1 MSLNIMNGD
10 LGGVLGCGWGKKGGC
25 GGSGDGLGGGG
36 RWAAIL
42 QENDECA
49 TRELTIARKWVVA
62 GK

>member
-1 MSLNIMNGD
+1 MNGVW
-10 LGGVLGCGWGKKGGC
+10 GGVLGRGGGNKGGC

-49 TRELTIARKWVVA
+49 TRELTIAKNE
-62 GK
+62 